1 MEPITI
7 VVRAFWDPEAEVW
20 VATSPDVPGLA
31 TEAATHA
38 ELYEKLQVMIPE
50 FLEASGSPLAHA
62 FPEIPLVV
70 MSEQVGKIRLRAA

>member
-7 VVRAFWDPEAEVW
+7 VVRAVWDPEAEVW
-20 VATSPDVPGLA
+20 VASSPDVPGLA

-38 ELYEKLQVMIPE
+38 ELYDKLQIMIPE
-50 FLEASGSPLAHA
+50 LLEGDHGRSAQTIS
-62 FPEIPLVV
+62 EIPLVI